1 MNFIKKLFG
10 SVEKSQPVQQDKNP
24 ENTRLNYLLDIYG
37 RHPSIDNYK
46 AVMQEILEGNSFLLL
61 PSVNGTT
68 GSGHWETLETGSM
81 LTLASVFNLDGLKVL
96 GAFSDEKSLLN
107 WSNRETEYTSMR
119 AQDIIEFCK
128 QHNIDRIVI
137 NSDQKN
143 MYVLERNRENI
154 TTRTIE
160 QETEVLLGTPAKP
173 LSTHLL
179 DKLKANFQKVD
190 TIEEA
195 YQYAQ
200 NMNGETSI
208 VLGILMSTV
217 SDNARAALHNALN
230 NSVQDEKLEFPLDI
244 MILEREDLLDTV
256 RNIHNSLFYKR

>member
-1 MNFIKKLFG
+1 MNFLKKLF
-10 SVEKSQPVQQDKNP
+10 SSSDKSQPIKQDKNP

-37 RHPSIDNYK
+37 QHPSGDNYK
-46 AVMQEILEGNSFLLL
+46 AVLNEILEGNSFLLL
-61 PSVNGTT
+61 PSADGTPD
-68 GSGHWETLETGSM
+68 SGDWKTLEKGST

-107 WSNRETEYTSMR
+107 WSKCETQYTAMR
-119 AQDIIEFCK
+119 TQDIIEFCK
-128 QHNIDRIVI
+128 QHGIDRIVI

-154 TTRTIE
+154 TTKTIE
-160 QETEVLLGTPAKP
+160 QKTKVLVGTPTKP
-173 LSTHLL
+173 LSQHII
-179 DKLKANFQKVD
+179 DKLRANFQKVD

-200 NMNGETSI
+200 SMNGETSI
-208 VLGILMSTV
+208 VLGIRMSTV

-230 NSVQDEKLEFPLDI
+230 NSLQDENLELSLNV
-244 MILEREDLLDTV
+244 MLLETEDWLNTV
-256 RNIHNSLFYKR
+256 RNIHNAQFYKR